1 MMRMRLFTLIFFT
14 VLVST
19 AQDFS
24 SVDEE
29 VNGYPGIITV
39 HKLANRIQKDFPKKE
54 HQVKALYFW
63 LTKNIRYDLKEFYNP
78 NRQTRTS
85 FRYRTEEEK
94 QQKIK
99 AINDKI
105 IKKTL
110 RTRKAVCEGYARTF
124 AEVCSLL
131 NIENEV
137 VTGHVRNSAQVIGN
151 SSLTANHAWN
161 AVKLKG
167 KWMYID
173 ATWGAGAEI
182 NGRWIK
188 KFNPYYYN
196 IPKKKYFKTHLPEE
210 SIWRL
215 RVGRI
220 TKEQYYNQPIYSNS
234 FLQSNVTLKSPNSG
248 ILKRG
253 KGNVVTIKLRN
264 AKQKEFFVGF
274 LGSSRAVKPEKIVGK
289 STTTVR
295 FVPPPGVKQCFLLM
309 DREVAIEFLI
319 D

>member
-1 MMRMRLFTLIFFT
+1 MRLFTIIFFSI
-14 VLVST
+14 LVAK

-24 SVDEE
+24 GIKQITD
-29 VNGYPGIITV
+29 GYSGLITV
-39 HKLANRIQKDFPKKE
+39 EKLAKNINRDFNTDEDKT
-54 HQVKALYFW
+54 KALYAW
-63 LTKNIRYDLKEFYNP
+63 LTKNVRYDLKEFYNP
-78 NRQTRTS
+78 NRQTKTS

-99 AINDKI
+99 AINEKI
-105 IKKTL
+105 VRKTL

-137 VTGHVRNSAQVIGN
+137 VAGHVRNSAQEIGN
-151 SSLTANHAWN
+151 SSLSANHAWN
-161 AVKLKG
+161 AVKLNG
-167 KWMYID
+167 KWIYID
-173 ATWGAGAEI
+173 ATWGAGAET
-182 NGRWIK
+182 NGRWIRR
-188 KFNPYYYN
+188 FNPYYYN
-196 IPKKKYFKTHLPEE
+196 IPKKKYFKTHFPEK

-220 TKEQYYNQPIYSNS
+220 TKEQYYNQPVFSND
-234 FLQSNVTLKSPNSG
+234 FLKTNVTLKSPNAG

-253 KGNVVTIKLRN
+253 KGNVVTIKLGN
-264 AKQKEFFVGF
+264 AKQREFFVGF
-274 LGSSRAVKPEKIVGK
+274 LGSSRAVKPEKVVSK

-295 FVPPPGVKQCFLLM
+295 FVPPPGTKQCFLLM